1 MFEVKIRTESAA
13 FKSGADSPEMDEII
27 TAEELAMMLNKIAWN
42 MYNGDR
48 EGSVI
53 DTNGNKVGE
62 WRLD

>member
-1 MFEVKIRTESAA
+1 MFEVKIRTGGAA
-13 FKSGADSPEMDEII
+13 FKSGTDDPEYDRIATFEEIKF
-27 TAEELAMMLNKIAWN
+27 LLKKIVERLEV
-42 MYNGDR
+42 GHT

>member
-1 MFEVKIRTESAA
+1 MFEVKIRTENAA
-13 FKSGADSPEMDEII
+13 FKSGTDTPEMDEII
-27 TAEELAMMLNKIAWN
+27 TAEELAMMLNRIAWR

-53 DTNGNKVGE
+53 DTNGNIVGE